1 MIAKADSGASS
12 HCFKKKDKNI
22 LQNIEHD
29 NNGPTLLLSNLQTIT
44 ATQQGFLPLPL
55 SKRATKTNIFDEKT

>member
-22 LQNIEHD
+22 LQNIDHN
-29 NNGPTLLLSNLQTIT
+29 NNGPTLLLPNLQTIT
-44 ATQQGFLPLPL
+44 ATQKKFTFIPFQKSNQNKYL
-55 SKRATKTNIFDEKT
+55 